1 MAARVCVVVGIGPG
15 IGSSVAKK
23 FAAEGYKV
31 AVTAR
36 TQAKVD
42 ELAAEIGGRGYT
54 YDAADEEGMKQAFAA
69 IRQDFG
75 APIHTLIY
83 NAGSGAFKN
92 FDSTSAA
99 DFERCWR
106 TNAYGLFL
114 HAKEVTPE
122 MVAQKSGAIGVTG
135 ATASLR
141 GMPSTPAFAPS
152 KFAQRSLAQ
161 SLAREFGPKGIHV
174 FYGIIDGIVDM
185 PMTRS
190 WMPDKPDNEFIS
202 PAAIA
207 DTYFAVASQPSNCWT
222 FEFNVIPGPVM
233 GTMATV

>member
-1 MAARVCVVVGIGPG
+1 MAAKVCVVVGIGPG
-15 IGSSVAKK
+15 IGSNVAKK
-23 FAAEGYKV
+23 FAAEGYQV

-42 ELAAEIGGRGYT
+42 ELAAEIGGRGYA
-54 YDAADEEGMKQAFAA
+54 YDAADEQGIKQAFAA

-75 APIHTLIY
+75 ANIHTLIY
-83 NAGSGAFKN
+83 NAGSGVFKN
-92 FDSTSAA
+92 FASTSAE

-106 TNAYGLFL
+106 TIAYGLFL

-122 MVAQKSGAIGVTG
+122 MVAQQSGVIGMTG

-141 GMPSTPAFAPS
+141 GMPNTPAFAPAR
-152 KFAQRSLAQ
+152 FAQRSLAQ

-174 FYGIIDGIVDM
+174 FYSIIDGIVDT
-185 PMTRS
+185 PTTRS
-190 WMPDKPDNEFIS
+190 WMPDKPDIEFCS

-207 DTYFAVASQPSNCWT
+207 DTYFAVANQPSNCWT
-222 FEFNVIPGPVM
+222 FEFNIIPGPIM
-233 GTMATV
+233 GSMATV